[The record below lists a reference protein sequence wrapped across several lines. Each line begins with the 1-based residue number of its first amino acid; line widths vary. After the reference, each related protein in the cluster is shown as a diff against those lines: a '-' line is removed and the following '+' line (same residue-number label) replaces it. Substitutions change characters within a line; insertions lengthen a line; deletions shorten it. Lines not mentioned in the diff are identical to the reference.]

1 MHIPFSDN
9 REVIR
14 SATLVRRLLSM
25 LYDGLLI
32 LALWMVLG
40 GIGVAINRGEA
51 VEGPLFKSVLFIAS
65 YLFFAYFWTRS
76 GQTLGMIAW
85 NLRVETVAGGRISWI
100 QALIRFMVAIP
111 SVLLLGAGYW
121 WILLSDERLSWND
134 RMSDTR
140 VVQLE
145 KPKKKA

>member
-1 MHIPFSDN
+1 MHIPFSDS
-9 REVIR
+9 REAVR

-25 LYDGLLI
+25 LYDSLLV

-40 GIGVAINRGEA
+40 GIGVAINHGEA
-51 VEGPLFKSVLFIAS
+51 VEGPLLKSVLFISS

-85 NLRVETVAGGRISWI
+85 NLRVETLAGGRISWT
-100 QALIRFMVAIP
+100 QALIRFLIAIP

-121 WILLSDERLSWND
+121 WMLLSDERLSWND
-134 RMSDTR
+134 RFSDTR
-140 VVQLE
+140 VVQL
-145 KPKKKA
+145 KKQPKS

>member
-1 MHIPFSDN
+1 MHSPFSDS
-9 REVIR
+9 REAIR

-32 LALWMVLG
+32 IAHWMVLG
-40 GIGVAINRGEA
+40 CIGVAINHGQA

-85 NLRVETVAGGRISWI
+85 NLRVETVAGGRISWM

-111 SVLLLGAGYW
+111 SALLLGAGYW
-121 WILLSDERLSWND
+121 WMLLSDERLSWND
-134 RMSDTR
+134 RISDTR
-140 VVQLE
+140 VVQL
-145 KPKKKA
+145 KKLQKKG

>member
-9 REVIR
+9 REAIR

-40 GIGVAINRGEA
+40 GIGVAINHGEA

-111 SVLLLGAGYW
+111 SVVLLGAGYW
-121 WILLSDERLSWND
+121 WMLLSDERLSWND

-140 VVQLE
+140 VVQL
-145 KPKKKA
+145 KKLQKS